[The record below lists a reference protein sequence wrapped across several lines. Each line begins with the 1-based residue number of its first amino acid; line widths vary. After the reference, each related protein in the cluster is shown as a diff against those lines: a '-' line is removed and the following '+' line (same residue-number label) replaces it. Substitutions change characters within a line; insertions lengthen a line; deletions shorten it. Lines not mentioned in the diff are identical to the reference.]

1 MRRNFLRLA
10 AATVAT
16 ALLAACGGDDETPTT
31 RLRAIHASADA
42 PAVDVLFG
50 VQAVAAGA
58 QFKQAGAYTSV
69 AAGSSTLRVNLA
81 GTSTTALS
89 APLGLAANRA
99 YSAIVVGSA
108 APSAPAGQALAP
120 VLIDD
125 DGAAPA
131 SGSVKV
137 RVVHGAP
144 AVPAVDI
151 YVTAPGA
158 TLPASPTIS
167 ALAYRSAAPASG
179 SAALQIPGGD
189 YQIRATVAGQPTAI
203 AFDSGKVSLGAGGD
217 LLIVAVPAASAISP
231 VSLLVAPAAGA
242 AFEIKDTRAALRVA
256 HFAPN
261 VPAVD
266 VFLKAP
272 GEANSAANRALSGV
286 TFPADSG
293 FLNVASGTYDAS
305 VALAGTL
312 AGVLDLNGAALAAGS
327 STSVFAIGL
336 LNGSGDQALR
346 LAAFAD
352 DRAAV
357 AGKAKVRVLH
367 LAPDAPA
374 VDVVVLSGGTIAARP
389 VTNLAFPNATPQ
401 ALELDPGS
409 YTVAVVPTGAST
421 PVLPT
426 AAGATLQLNAGDVI
440 SVAAVGCLNTS
451 TGACAGGAAFQFKVL
466 NDR

>member
-1 MRRNFLRLA
+1 MRRNFLKLA
-10 AATVAT
+10 AATMAT
-16 ALLAACGGDDETPTT
+16 ALLAACGGDDEAPTT

-50 VQAVAAGA
+50 TQTLAAGA
-58 QFKQAGAYTSV
+58 QFKQAGAYAIVPASI
-69 AAGSSTLRVNLA
+69 STLRVNLA

-89 APLGLAANRA
+89 ATIGVAADRA

-108 APSAPAGQALAP
+108 APAAPAAQALAP

-158 TLPASPTIS
+158 ALPASPTI
-167 ALAYRSAAPASG
+167 AGLAYRSAAPASG
-179 SAALQIPGGD
+179 SPALQVPGGD
-189 YQIRATVAGQPTAI
+189 YQIRATVAGQPAAI
-203 AFDSGKVSLGAGGD
+203 AFDSGKVSLAAGGD
-217 LLIVAVPAASAISP
+217 LLIVAIPDAGVISP
-231 VSLLVAPAAGA
+231 VSLLVAPATGA
-242 AFEIKDTRAALRVA
+242 AFEIKDTRAAVRVA

-272 GEANSAANRALSGV
+272 GEANSASNRALSGV
-286 TFPADSG
+286 TFPVDSG
-293 FLNVASGTYDAS
+293 FLNVPAATYDAS

-312 AGVLDLNGAALAAGS
+312 ASVLELNGAALAAAS

-336 LNGSGDQALR
+336 LNGTGDQALR
-346 LAAFAD
+346 LAAYAD
-352 DRAAV
+352 DRAPV

-374 VDVVVLSGGTIAARP
+374 VDVVVLSGGAIAARP
-389 VTNLAFPNATPQ
+389 VTNLAFPNATPR

-409 YTVAVVPTGAST
+409 YTLAVVPAGAST
-421 PVLPT
+421 PILPT

-440 SVAAVGCLNTS
+440 SVAAVGCVDTS

-466 NDR
+466 DDR